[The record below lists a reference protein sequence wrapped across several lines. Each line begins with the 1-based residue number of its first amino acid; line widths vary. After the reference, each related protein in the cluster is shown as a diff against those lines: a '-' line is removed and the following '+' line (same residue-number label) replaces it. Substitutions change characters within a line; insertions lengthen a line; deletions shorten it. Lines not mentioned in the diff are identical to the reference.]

1 MISSSGQPNESQEQ
15 LLTVKEAAR
24 KYRVSTNTV
33 YAWIYSGQLP
43 ALRINNAL
51 RIKSAELSKI
61 VTRTV

>member
-1 MISSSGQPNESQEQ
+1 MIGSGQPNENQEQ

-43 ALRINNAL
+43 ALRINNAI
-51 RIKSAELSKI
+51 RIKSAELSRI

>member
-1 MISSSGQPNESQEQ
+1 MITSGQQFNHNQEQ
-15 LLTVKEAAR
+15 LLTVKEAANQ
-24 KYRVSTNTV
+24 YRVSTATI
-33 YAWIYSGQLP
+33 YSWIYSGQLP

>member
-1 MISSSGQPNESQEQ
+1 MIGSGQPNESQEQ